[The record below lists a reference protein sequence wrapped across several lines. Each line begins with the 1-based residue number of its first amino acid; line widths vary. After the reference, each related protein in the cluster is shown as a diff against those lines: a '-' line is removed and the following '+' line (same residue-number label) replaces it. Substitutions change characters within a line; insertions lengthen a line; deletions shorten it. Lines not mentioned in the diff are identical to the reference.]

1 MNPYGGYSPGPSPQ
15 PTPQQLQQ
23 REALRQEGRFIGAGM
38 LFLMALSQFLYTA
51 VVLLLVL
58 TGAIPAEAIAQS
70 DLGLGNTGYLLVYM
84 SVYVVMMGLP
94 MVLAALLFKK
104 QIQPFGPAKRIS
116 PLVFIGGVLAGIAL
130 CVVANVVAS
139 YLMAFMN
146 AFGIPEPAMP
156 ELMENTPVSFWMNML
171 VFAVLPAILEEMV
184 FRGYLLQSLRPYGD
198 RTALLVSSLL
208 FALMHGNVLQVPFAF
223 IVGLV
228 LGYVVIET
236 NNFWLAVC
244 IHFANN
250 AMSNILQYLQLPMK
264 SALEKNRM
272 TTLVFAALAIVGF
285 VVLIVLRARRKL
297 GMPLKENRDGVST
310 GSQFAA
316 LCTSPAFLVSFILF
330 ILLILLNVATSM
342 AQAGAAA

>member
-1 MNPYGGYSPGPSPQ
+1 MQPPYGYPPR
-15 PTPQQLQQ
+15 PTPLDMQ
-23 REALRQEGRFIGAGM
+23 RSALKEEGRFIGTGM
-38 LFLMALSQFLYTA
+38 LLLILFSQFLYTA
-51 VVLLLVL
+51 VVLLLAM
-58 TGAIPAEAIAQS
+58 TGAIPPQAVMQA
-70 DLGLGNTGYLLVYM
+70 DLGLGNTGYMLVYM
-84 SVYVVMMGLP
+84 SVYIVMMGLP
-94 MVLAALLFKK
+94 LVLTSLLLHKR
-104 QIQPFGPAKRIS
+104 IQPFAPAKKVS
-116 PLVFIGGVLAGIAL
+116 PLVFIGGLLAGMAL

-139 YLMAFMN
+139 YLMAFMS

-156 ELMENTPVSFWMNML
+156 DLLEPTPVSFGLNLL

-223 IVGLV
+223 MVGLV

-250 AMSNILQYLQLPMK
+250 AMSNILQYLQLPME
-264 SALEKNRM
+264 SVIEKNQM
-272 TTLVFAALAIVGF
+272 TTIAFGVLGIVGMI
-285 VVLIVLRARRKL
+285 VLIILRARQKM
-297 GMPLKENRDGVST
+297 GMPLAPNRDGVATS
-310 GSQFAA
+310 SQFGA
-316 LCTSPAFLVSFILF
+316 LCSAPAFLISLILF
-330 ILLILLNVATSM
+330 FLLIFMNVATSI